1 MEQDLKSCR
10 VLVTPTTFGMYD
22 KRLRQELETTVGEVI
37 YNQRGRRLASNELRE
52 LLPGCDGF
60 IAGLDLVDGA
70 ALESADRLKVI
81 ARYGVGVDNIDLK
94 TAAKK
99 KIMVTNTPHANA
111 VSVAEL
117 TVALLLSMARSIPEA
132 AASVRE
138 GRWPRLHGQ
147 VLAGKTIGL
156 IGFGSV
162 GREVAKRL
170 QSWELTV
177 LACDPF
183 GDEDLARSLD
193 VRLVDL
199 QELIRKADFIS
210 VHVPLLSETRHLV
223 NADILAQMK
232 RGAYLINTARG
243 EILDEHALL
252 AALDSGQLAGAALDV
267 FTDEPPTID
276 SPLRGHPRL
285 IATPHCAAHTDG
297 AADGM
302 GWQSLRDCIA
312 VLRGEEPIYPVRT
325 GAEV

>member
-1 MEQDLKSCR
+1 
-10 VLVTPTTFGMYD
+10 MYD
-22 KRLRQELETTVGEVI
+22 KRLRQELETTVAEVI
-37 YNQRGRRLASNELRE
+37 YNERGRRLASNELRE

-99 KIMVTNTPHANA
+99 KITVTNTPYANA

-117 TVALLLSMARSIPEA
+117 TIGLLLSLARSIPEA
-132 AASVRE
+132 ATCVRD
-138 GRWPRLHGQ
+138 GGWPPLHGQ

-156 IGFGSV
+156 IGFGTV

-170 QSWELTV
+170 QSWDV
-177 LACDPF
+177 QILACDPF
-183 GDEDLARSLD
+183 VDEDLAHLLD

-199 QELIRKADFIS
+199 KELITTADFVS

-223 NADILAQMK
+223 NADFLTRMK
-232 RGAYLINTARG
+232 WGAYLINTARG
-243 EILDEHALL
+243 EILDEQALL

-267 FTDEPPTID
+267 FTDEPPPID
-276 SPLRGHPRL
+276 CPLRRHPRL

-325 GAEV
+325 GTEL

>member
-1 MEQDLKSCR
+1 
-10 VLVTPTTFGMYD
+10 
-22 KRLRQELETTVGEVI
+22 
-37 YNQRGRRLASNELRE
+37 
-52 LLPGCDGF
+52 
-60 IAGLDLVDGA
+60 
-70 ALESADRLKVI
+70 
-81 ARYGVGVDNIDLK
+81 
-94 TAAKK
+94 
-99 KIMVTNTPHANA
+99 
-111 VSVAEL
+111 
-117 TVALLLSMARSIPEA
+117 MARSIPEA

-312 VLRGEEPIYPVRT
+312 VLRGEEPIYPVRI
-325 GAEV
+325 GAEL